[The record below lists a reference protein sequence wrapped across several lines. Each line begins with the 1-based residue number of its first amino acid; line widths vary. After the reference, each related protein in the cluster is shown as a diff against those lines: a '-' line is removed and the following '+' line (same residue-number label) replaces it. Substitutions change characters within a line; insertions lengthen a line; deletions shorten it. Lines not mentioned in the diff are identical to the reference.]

1 MTLRTPNNNNVPG
14 TDRNV
19 LTLIREDM
27 DVYGANGDHI
37 GDVEFV
43 YMGASSPV
51 ENEMGTGAATTANTE
66 LRGESILDV
75 VAEALDDADM
85 PQVLRARLEHEGFI
99 RIDSDG
105 LFSRDRYVL
114 PEQIASVGNGR
125 VTLKVNK
132 ADLIKR

>member
-1 MTLRTPNNNNVPG
+1 MTLRTPNNNNVTG

-19 LTLIREDM
+19 LTAIREDM

-37 GDVEFV
+37 GEVDFV

-51 ENEMGTGAATTANTE
+51 ENAMGTGAATTANTE
-66 LRGESILDV
+66 LRNEGILDV
-75 VAEALDDADM
+75 VAEALDGNDM

-99 RIDSDG
+99 RIESDG
-105 LFSRDRYVL
+105 LFSRDRFVL
-114 PEQIASVGNGR
+114 PEQIASVGNDR

-132 ADLIKR
+132 SDLIKR